1 MGLRKVYLIV
11 HCQQAY
17 AKGIFFFTMGRGG
30 GGVNPS
36 PLQAEEKKRWL
47 FKIYFKTIIHGERD
61 ASFNVTFVNFT
72 TFLIVLP

>member
-1 MGLRKVYLIV
+1 MG
-11 HCQQAY
+11 Q
-17 AKGIFFFTMGRGG
+17 GG
-30 GGVNPS
+30 VVVNPS

-61 ASFNVTFVNFT
+61 VSFNVTFVNFT

>member
-17 AKGIFFFTMGRGG
+17 AKGIFFLQWAGG
-30 GGVNPS
+30 GGVVNPS

>member
-1 MGLRKVYLIV
+1 MYFENLMLSNTGLRKVYLIV

-17 AKGIFFFTMGRGG
+17 AKGIFFYNGPG

-47 FKIYFKTIIHGERD
+47 FKIYFKTIIHKGKGCQ
-61 ASFNVTFVNFT
+61 F
-72 TFLIVLP
+72 